1 MILWLFKKT
10 RVVQKV
16 NMSLRAKRSNPEDA
30 AIWQGT
36 QVVDGHNA
44 GMLKRDEYGEALLLY
59 H

>member
-1 MILWLFKKT
+1 
-10 RVVQKV
+10 
-16 NMSLRAKRSNPEDA
+16 MSLRAKRSNPEDA